1 MDDMRRACAIVVLAA
16 LLCILVPT
24 DSEGNRKFADINNNN
39 YNYKEEEEISWNLQ
53 DLDEDT
59 VWNFFDSLF
68 WIWFSCNCFL
78 HILLWMEILMADFCK
93 MQLMFSGISY
103 LWLVNFDNFLYQIE
117 KRFGVELIY
126 LVLGSVWDKL
136 YKHN

>member
-24 DSEGNRKFADINNNN
+24 DSEGNRKFADINNYN

-59 VWNFFDSLF
+59 V
-68 WIWFSCNCFL
+68 
-78 HILLWMEILMADFCK
+78 
-93 MQLMFSGISY
+93 
-103 LWLVNFDNFLYQIE
+103 
-117 KRFGVELIY
+117 
-126 LVLGSVWDKL
+126 
-136 YKHN
+136 